1 MKIEIKIIL
10 AILATFIIA
19 ILTSSLLEL
28 PFFGNNPVRYVLV
41 VLLIIIELLTGFFYI
56 KSEAK

>member
-1 MKIEIKIIL
+1 MKIIFI
-10 AILATFIIA
+10 ILATFIIA

-28 PFFGNNPVRYVLV
+28 PFFSNNPVRYVLV